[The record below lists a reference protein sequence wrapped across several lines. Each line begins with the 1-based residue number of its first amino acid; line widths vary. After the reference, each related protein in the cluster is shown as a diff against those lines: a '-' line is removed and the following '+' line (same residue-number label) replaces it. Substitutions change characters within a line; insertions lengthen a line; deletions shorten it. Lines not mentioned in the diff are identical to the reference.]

1 MTTNPKTPDQVN
13 VDEILVPE
21 GVRFPE
27 FANAFRLLPE
37 PGGDCIVEFLIF
49 MAAEGKAK
57 VISRVRIRN
66 DFLLTMRNSINNALP
81 SQHQQPVVHSSG
93 QITTPDGS
101 GVMVFQPKAISE
113 EGD

>member
-1 MTTNPKTPDQVN
+1 MTTPKTTDQVN
-13 VDEILVPE
+13 VDEIIVPE
-21 GVRFPE
+21 EVRFPE
-27 FANAFRLLPE
+27 FANAFRLMPE
-37 PGGDCIVEFLIF
+37 TGGDCIVEFLIF

-57 VISRVRIRN
+57 VVSRVRVRN
-66 DFLLTMRNSINNALP
+66 DFLLTIRNSINNSLP

-101 GVMVFQPKAISE
+101 GVMVFQHKVGSK